1 MKPFKTV
8 GIQYAALPYRL
19 VGRQVQVLLITSRGT
34 GRWVIPKG
42 WPMKGLKPQ
51 EAAAIEATEEAGLQ
65 GEISDRPIG
74 SYSYSKM
81 LKQDQV
87 ITVQV
92 MVFPLHVEFRAEA
105 YKEAG
110 ERTSRWFSYRQAA
123 SLVAEPSLKRII
135 LEFGEGQAA
144 GKLTMLF
151 RRYRA
156 WRMQRALG

>member
-1 MKPFKTV
+1 MKPAKAV

-19 VGRQVQVLLITSRGT
+19 VGKQVQVMLITSRGT

-42 WPMKGLKPQ
+42 WPMKGIKPH
-51 EAAAIEATEEAGLQ
+51 EAAAVEAIEEAGLE
-65 GEISDRPIG
+65 GAISDRPIG

-81 LKQDQV
+81 LKQDQF

-92 MVFPLHVEFRAEA
+92 MVFPLQVEFHVETF
-105 YKEAG
+105 KEAG

-135 LEFGEGQAA
+135 VEFGEGRAA
-144 GKLTMLF
+144 GRISQLV

-156 WRMQRALG
+156 WRMQRAFG

>member
-1 MKPFKTV
+1 MKPAKAV

-19 VGRQVQVLLITSRGT
+19 VGKQLQVMLITSRGT

-42 WPMKGLKPQ
+42 WPMQGLKPQ
-51 EAAAIEATEEAGLQ
+51 EAAAIEATEEAGLH
-65 GEISDRPIG
+65 GVISDRPVG
-74 SYSYSKM
+74 SYAYSKM
-81 LKQDQV
+81 LKQNQF

-92 MVFPLHVEFRAEA
+92 MVFPLQVEFHAEA
-105 YKEAG
+105 FKEAG

-135 LEFGEGQAA
+135 LEFGEGRAA
-144 GKLTMLF
+144 GRIARLL

-156 WRMQRALG
+156 WRMQRAFG

>member
-19 VGRQVQVLLITSRGT
+19 AGRQVQILLITSRGT

-42 WPMKGLKPQ
+42 WPMKGLKPH
-51 EAAAIEATEEAGLQ
+51 EAAATEAAEEAGLT
-65 GEISDRPIG
+65 GAITDRPIG
-74 SYSYSKM
+74 SYAYAKA

-92 MVFPLHVEFRAEA
+92 MVFPFHVESHAEA
-105 YKEAG
+105 FKEAG
-110 ERTSRWFSYRQAA
+110 ERTARWFSYRQAA

-135 LEFGEGQAA
+135 LEFGDDQAA
-144 GKLTMLF
+144 GRLALLM

-156 WRMQRALG
+156 WRMQRAFS